1 MDYQSHN
8 QEEQSILFT
17 IDASK
22 AENTD
27 QVRMQLTN
35 KMNCSIGFFANAL
48 KAAMKQDEHLKQA
61 VVVALM
67 DDMIKEADELDT
79 LLSNLAKSN

>member
-8 QEEQSILFT
+8 QEAQSILFT

-22 AENTD
+22 AEKTD
-27 QVRMQLTN
+27 QVKMQLTN

-48 KAAMKQDEHLKQA
+48 KAAMKQDEHLRQA
-61 VVVALM
+61 VIIALM
-67 DDMIKEADELDT
+67 DEVVSEEGALES
-79 LLSNLAKSN
+79 LLSILN